1 MGVQVSVVRG
11 VPPGYVRLDVP
22 QGDVVVHQKL
32 ADAARTALEA
42 GTLYAWAAAHPDR
55 RQMQGRLPV
64 YAAPLPHEGPTVV
77 VRHAQHGGMLAPL
90 LRDLFLPPTR
100 APRELATALLLAR
113 SGVPTPPVAG
123 YAIYRAGPILRRAD
137 VMTVH
142 LPGEDLGAMLRGA
155 MSDADRARLVTTV
168 AALLGALT
176 QAGAWHPDLN
186 VKNILLVADDAG
198 ELHPA
203 VLDIDRVH
211 FVPPGD
217 PNVREANFQ
226 RLARSMDKWRT
237 LHGVGFTDD
246 ERRAIHDRLL
256 QDEAVEAT
264 HRALALDAYMPTD
277 LT

>member
-1 MGVQVSVVRG
+1 MGVSVTVVG
-11 VPPGYVRLDVP
+11 AVPPGYVRLDLP
-22 QGDVVVHQKL
+22 RGDVVVHHKL
-32 ADAARTALEA
+32 ADAARTVLEA
-42 GTLYAWAAAHPDR
+42 GTLYDWAAAHPDR

-64 YAAPLPHEGPTVV
+64 YAAPLPHDGPTVA
-77 VRHAQHGGMLAPL
+77 VRHAQHGGLLAPV

-100 APRELATALLLAR
+100 APRELRTALLLAR

-123 YAIYRAGPILRRAD
+123 YAIYRAGPVLRRAD
-137 VMTVH
+137 VMTVL
-142 LPGEDLGAMLRGA
+142 LPGEDLGAMLRSA
-155 MSDADRARLVTTV
+155 TSEADRARLVTPV

-203 VLDIDRVH
+203 VLDIDRVQ

-217 PNVREANFQ
+217 PNVREANVR
-226 RLARSMDKWRT
+226 RLERSLDKWRAV
-237 LHGVGFTDD
+237 HGVGFSDD
-246 ERRAIHDRLL
+246 QRRAIRERLL

>member
-1 MGVQVSVVRG
+1 MQVTIVG
-11 VPPGYVRLDVP
+11 AVPPGYVRLDLP
-22 QGDVVVHQKL
+22 QGIAVVHHKVAESTRAAL
-32 ADAARTALEA
+32 AA

-64 YAAPLPHEGPTVV
+64 YAAPLPDGAPTVV
-77 VRHAQHGGMLAPL
+77 VRHARHGGMLAPV

-100 APRELATALLLAR
+100 APRELRTALILAQL
-113 SGVPTPPVAG
+113 GVPTPPVAG
-123 YAIYRAGPILRRAD
+123 YAVYRAGPILRRAD
-137 VMTVH
+137 VMTLL
-142 LPGEDLGAMLRGA
+142 LPGEDLGAMLRA
-155 MSDADRARLVTTV
+155 SASDADRERLVTPV

-186 VKNILLVADDAG
+186 VKNILLVPDDAG

-203 VLDIDRVH
+203 VLDVDRVR

-217 PNVREANFQ
+217 PNVREANFR
-226 RLARSMDKWRT
+226 RLEQSLDKWRA
-237 LHGVGFTDD
+237 LHGAGFTSDQ
-246 ERRAIHDRLL
+246 RRAIHERLL

-264 HRALALDAYMPTD
+264 HRALALDAHMPTD